1 MTKTVYHRLNRDLLP
16 ALAWL
21 RCVIHVSH
29 MVVTGEPKAQYGD
42 LQQLPQFPAIATK
55 LIRVLSN
62 DEARIQEI
70 ADLVR
75 VDASLSSELLRIV
88 NSSLYSFPSR
98 ISSIQKA
105 LTVLGFDAVK
115 RIVLAAS
122 TKMYFRSA
130 LRLDLLRG
138 IWRHSLACALVSE
151 ELSVAC
157 STSQSPDDRA
167 YTAGLLHDIGRL
179 ALFVSHPGKYSD
191 LLAQTGSS
199 LREREVQA
207 FGFDHCE
214 AGGWLAS
221 QWGLPPEIQSVAAGH
236 HGCPNAPIA
245 DLEGMVQVGVLLTDF
260 LGFDVTPPEQPY
272 TLPEIQA
279 LLPHTAQY
287 RFDPDPDRIKRR
299 ITDKLNAFD

>member
-1 MTKTVYHRLNRDLLP
+1 M
-16 ALAWL
+16 
-21 RCVIHVSH
+21 
-29 MVVTGEPKAQYGD
+29 GEPEEKYEE

-55 LIRVLSN
+55 VMRVLSN

-75 VDASLSSELLRIV
+75 VDAALSSELLRIV
-88 NSSLYSFPSR
+88 NSPLYSFSSH

-105 LTVLGFDAVK
+105 LMLLGFDAVK
-115 RIVLAAS
+115 RVVLAAS
-122 TKMYFRSA
+122 MRMYFRSA

-157 STSQSPDDRA
+157 STTQSSDDLA

-179 ALFVSHPGKYSD
+179 GLFVSQPQEYSD
-191 LLAQTGSS
+191 LLVRTGMS
-199 LREREVQA
+199 LREREFQA

-221 QWGLPPEIQSVAAGH
+221 KWGLPPDIQRVAAGH
-236 HGCPNAPIA
+236 HGHPNAPIG
-245 DLEGMVQVGVLLTDF
+245 DLEGMVQVGVLLTD
-260 LGFDVTPPEQPY
+260 LLSLDVTPPEHTY
-272 TLPEIQA
+272 TLREIRGF
-279 LLPHTAQY
+279 LPHSAQY
-287 RFDPDPDRIKRR
+287 RFDPELDRLKER
-299 ITDKLNAFD
+299 ITDRLNAFD